1 MDIRKFYGIVTDN
14 DKPKPNILFTLGLLG
29 EQFDTCSTRAIC
41 GQRWLFFS
49 LAAMRE
55 KRAPPAFTRLRT
67 PRTRSSHNGS
77 GLDVFDAGI
86 LVA

>member
-14 DKPKPNILFTLGLLG
+14 DKPKPNILFTLELLG

-49 LAAMRE
+49 LAVMGE
-55 KRAPPAFTRLRT
+55 
-67 PRTRSSHNGS
+67 
-77 GLDVFDAGI
+77 
-86 LVA
+86 